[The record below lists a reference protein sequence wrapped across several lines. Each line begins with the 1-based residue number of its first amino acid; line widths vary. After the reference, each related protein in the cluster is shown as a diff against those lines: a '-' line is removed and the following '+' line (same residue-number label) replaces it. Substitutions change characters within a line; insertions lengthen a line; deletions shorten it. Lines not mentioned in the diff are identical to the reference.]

1 MLQNAGAGET
11 SGRNERN
18 NEDASDSTAKAA
30 VRHAE
35 SEAEHSVEDLA
46 RVLMRQIRC
55 LDPSIH
61 DSNDNGVI

>member
-18 NEDASDSTAKAA
+18 RVILEDASDSTAKAA

-35 SEAEHSVEDLA
+35 SEAEDSVEDLA

-55 LDPSIH
+55 LDPSARG
-61 DSNDNGVI
+61 ST